1 VKRYSP
7 EQIRNVV
14 VVGHGGVGKTSLVEA
29 MLFVAGIIDR
39 QGKVEDGSTTTDF
52 DPEEVRRGHTINASL
67 APIEWNSVKI
77 NLIDTPG
84 YPDFVAEVIGA
95 MRACEG
101 ALVVVDARSGIEVQT
116 EYVLARAGERDLAR
130 IIVVNRLD
138 RENASFGDA
147 VDALRSR
154 LGNRVVP
161 VHLPVGS
168 EGGFTGVVDLI
179 AMKVFARRGGK
190 DVVEDVP
197 AEIRDEAQLAREQ
210 LMEAAADAEDALTE
224 KYLETGTLTD
234 EEFLRGIVAGTKA
247 GRVVPVLASAA
258 TKLVGCQSVLNA
270 IATFMP
276 AASDRPEVTGK
287 HPRNGADIAVTG
299 TDKGP
304 LAVQVFKT
312 MADPYV
318 GRLSYFR
325 VFGGTFLADSHVTNA
340 TRDKVERVGHLYFL
354 RGKHQEATPQVGPG
368 DIGAVAKLAE
378 THTGD
383 TLTGKEQP
391 VTLAPIVFPA
401 PAITMAIE
409 PKSKADEDKMGNAL
423 HRLVEEDPTF
433 TFKRDSELKQTV
445 ISGMGESHLEIMA
458 DRLKRKFGVDVLLSV
473 PRVPYRETIKSKAQ
487 AQGRHVKQSGG
498 RGQYGVCTLEVEPL
512 PRNSGF
518 EFVDKI
524 YGGAI
529 PGQFV
534 ASVEKG
540 VRRLLDEGILAGYPL
555 VDIRVTLVD
564 GKYHD
569 VDSSDIA
576 FQLAGGAGLK
586 EAATKAGMLL
596 LEPILDIAVRVPED
610 QMGDIIGDLNSKRA
624 RIAGMESQGDGET
637 IVHAQVPQGEVLR
650 YASDLRSITGGR
662 GTFTTTFS
670 HYEPIPA
677 HVADKLVAEAKRQKE
692 EAEGQRASH

>member
-1 VKRYSP
+1 VKRYAP

-29 MLFVAGIIDR
+29 LLFASGTIDR
-39 QGKVEDGSTTTDF
+39 QGKVEDGTTTTDF
-52 DPEEVRRGHTINASL
+52 DPEEARRGHTINASL
-67 APIEWNSVKI
+67 APIEWNNVKI

-84 YPDFVAEVIGA
+84 YPDFVAEVVGA

-101 ALVVVDARSGIEVQT
+101 AVVVVDARSGVEVQT
-116 EYVLARAGERDLAR
+116 EYAWARATEHNLARL
-130 IIVVNRLD
+130 IVVSRLD

-147 VDALRSR
+147 VDALRR
-154 LGNRVVP
+154 RFGNRIVP
-161 VHLPVGS
+161 IHLPVGS
-168 EGGFTGVVDLI
+168 EAGFVGVVDLL
-179 AMKVFARRGGK
+179 AMKVFARRSGK
-190 DVVEDVP
+190 DVVEEVP

-210 LMEAAADAEDALTE
+210 LLEAAADAEDALTE

-234 EEFLRGIVAGTKA
+234 DEFLRGIVAGTKA
-247 GRVVPVLASAA
+247 GRVVPVLGTAA

-276 AASDRPEVTGK
+276 AASDRAGLTGK
-287 HPRNGADIAVTG
+287 HPRNGAEVVVTA
-299 TDKGP
+299 TDKSP

-325 VFGGTFLADSHVTNA
+325 VFGGAFSGDTQVTNA

-354 RGKHQEATPQVGPG
+354 RGKQQEATPQVGPG

-383 TLTGKEQP
+383 TLTGKDQP
-391 VTLAPIVFPA
+391 VVLDPIVFPA
-401 PAITMAIE
+401 PAIAMAIE

-423 HRLVEEDPTF
+423 HRLAEEDPTF
-433 TFKRDSELKQTV
+433 TVKRDAELKQTV

-458 DRLKRKFGVDVLLSV
+458 DRLKRKFGVDVVLAA
-473 PRVPYRETIKSKAQ
+473 PRVPYRETIKGKAQ

-498 RGQYGVCTLEVEPL
+498 RGQYGVCMLEVEPL

-518 EFVDKI
+518 EFVNEI

-529 PGQFV
+529 PGQFIP
-534 ASVEKG
+534 SVEKG
-540 VRRLLDEGILAGYPL
+540 VRRALEEGILAGYPL
-555 VDIRVTLVD
+555 VDVRVALVD

-576 FQLAGGAGLK
+576 FQLAGAAGLK
-586 EAATKAGMLL
+586 EAATKAGLLL
-596 LEPILDIAVRVPED
+596 LEPILDIAVRVPEE

-624 RIAGMESQGDGET
+624 RIAGMESQGDGTT
-637 IVHAQVPQGEVLR
+637 IVRAQVPQGEVLR
-650 YASDLRSITGGR
+650 YASDLRSLTGGR

-670 HYEPIPA
+670 HYEPVPA